1 MSTTNDENFDHIR
14 SYIERFGFIERGDL
28 RYSVLALAALALTVR
43 NFHLDRSCH
52 RCSRVYRY
60 RRSNA

>member
-1 MSTTNDENFDHIR
+1 MATQNDENIENIW
-14 SYIERFGFIERGDL
+14 SYIERFGLIERGDL

-43 NFHLDRSCH
+43 NFHLDRICH
-52 RCSRVYRY
+52 RRSRVYRH

>member
-1 MSTTNDENFDHIR
+1 MATQNDENFENIR

-28 RYSVLALAALALTVR
+28 KYSVLALAALALTVR

-52 RCSRVYRY
+52 R
-60 RRSNA
+60 RSNA